1 MNKLFLVL
9 WVLLSGLSFFP
20 TASNA
25 IEVFE
30 FSTPEIEERFQF
42 LTQELRCPKCQNQN
56 LADSDSSISSDL
68 RREIHFLL
76 EDGQSDQYVKDFLV
90 ARYGSFVLYNPPVGG
105 STLWVWLIPVLFAF
119 GASLLAWRVVLQ
131 ASRRPIDDADEEF
144 FEE

>member
-1 MNKLFLVL
+1 MPK
-9 WVLLSGLSFFP
+9 S
-20 TASNA
+20 
-25 IEVFE
+25 E
-30 FSTPEIEERFQF
+30 FSGFGFIYLFR
-42 LTQELRCPKCQNQN
+42 
-56 LADSDSSISSDL
+56 LAPRDT
-68 RREIHFLL
+68 FLL